1 MTVREYLTGKED
13 LIIKKA
19 VIQAVEPR
27 LVGRRA
33 LPVWDV
39 GAAAQEVGYD
49 KEVAEMPMAEII
61 AKAGS
66 FPRNIISEA
75 RVTKPVV
82 KIGQGFDIPRED
94 ILTSRRLGTPLN
106 TRMATAAG
114 RSIARKEDNLL
125 FNGDSDW
132 GIQGMLDAAG
142 NTVAATAMWSDA
154 TNADPYKDINAA
166 LTALEENGYEGR
178 ILFIH
183 PTNFGEA
190 RGMYIPNT
198 ATTYLEQ
205 LQELV
210 PTILKS
216 DTIPEGTALLC
227 DVGEDIA
234 QLAVAENLSFENRYD
249 SDRQVYAYN
258 AWERIIPLIYR
269 PEAFCKITGI

>member
-1 MTVREYLTGKED
+1 MAVREYLTGRDD
-13 LIIKKA
+13 LIIRKA

-27 LVGRRA
+27 LVARKA

-39 GAAAQEVGYD
+39 GPAAQEVGYD
-49 KEVAEMPMAEII
+49 VASEVTVAEII

-66 FPRNIISEA
+66 FPRNLLISEA
-75 RVTKPVV
+75 RITKPVI

-94 ILTSRRLGTPLN
+94 ILTSKKLGTPLN

-114 RSIARKEDNLL
+114 RAIAKKEDQLL
-125 FNGDSDW
+125 FNGDADW

-142 NTVAATAMWSDA
+142 NNVAAKAPWSDPA
-154 TNADPYKDINAA
+154 NADPYKDINDA
-166 LTALEENGYEGR
+166 LTALEENGFEGK
-178 ILFIH
+178 ILFLH
-183 PTNFGEA
+183 PTNYGEA

-234 QLAVAENLSFENRYD
+234 QLAVAEPLSFENHYD
-249 SDRQVYAYN
+249 PNRQVYAYN
-258 AWERIIPLIYR
+258 VWERIIPLIYQ
-269 PEAFCKITGI
+269 PKAFCVINGI